1 MEISLLEVLL
11 KTISTFLHLSKDDN
25 ISSDPVQKYYQKAEE
40 ILKLLKPIFDAIVDS
55 EVASDE
61 VLNKDF
67 LELGRSVDEL
77 REIFESWQPLSSKV
91 YFVSFRLYFCD
102 YRRHVCSTHGFSGW
116 YQSLPWFSF
125 FMISSCLTFSYA
137 VSLCN
142 DIESLSLYF
151 YYQLAISHGDKRW
164 ECSTDV

>member
-40 ILKLLKPIFDAIVDS
+40 ILKLLKPVFDAIVDS

-91 YFVSFRLYFCD
+91 YSVSFQLYFCVIID
-102 YRRHVCSTHGFSGW
+102 GMFVQLMDFQGGIKACLG
-116 YQSLPWFSF
+116 LA
-125 FMISSCLTFSYA
+125 SS
-137 VSLCN
+137 
-142 DIESLSLYF
+142 
-151 YYQLAISHGDKRW
+151 
-164 ECSTDV
+164 